1 MLEKCVIPH
10 FCLPKNVITC
20 TFFTDS
26 RLNLDFVIQG
36 LRQRASQ
43 FALPDAKGKSGA
55 QSRALFHAP
64 VQGTRPDDEH
74 GKLN

>member
-1 MLEKCVIPH
+1 MSEKCSILH
-10 FCLPKNVITC
+10 FHLPKKAKNR

-36 LRQRASQ
+36 LRQRARQ
-43 FALPDAKGKSGA
+43 FALPNAERKSGA

-64 VQGTRPDDEH
+64 VQGTRPDDER

>member
-1 MLEKCVIPH
+1 MIMI
-10 FCLPKNVITC
+10 CLCFQFIKQIA
-20 TFFTDS
+20 
-26 RLNLDFVIQG
+26 RLNPDFVIQG
-36 LRQRASQ
+36 LRQRARQ
-43 FALPDAKGKSGA
+43 FALPDAEEKPGA